1 MRRFIRW
8 ILAGLGT
15 VLLIGTVLARPPQQE
30 NLFQLFLENLRGD
43 IEVLADSVYGGT
55 RPDGWNG
62 TTDLDSPSMLAD
74 LWVDNEVMA
83 EEIFGAGVRPEG
95 WIGATSNN
103 AELVARNIRHDAELS
118 ADEIFGDDV
127 RPDAWEGARPRFRC
141 DRTILNLLYILDI
154 EYNVFPTTPDSVV
167 DYCGT
172 LAFELETDL
181 VPEAIGQPEGFEN
194 VPAQILAVRGDLERL
209 ADEELGLNNRPGG
222 WVGNKDIN
230 SPDLAGDIF
239 ADLELLADATLGRAT
254 RPPGWLGTFAGS
266 QIQNLRNLRFD
277 LELLADST
285 LGEDVRPRGWQGDN
299 QLLRCSTVTQSA
311 VFVAEQVYEYQPP
324 DPTQT
329 ALTGDAYCTQ
339 VDQEV
344 NQLIENPPV
353 EEDVDIAVDERFVAE
368 SRLAFSY
375 LDRAATQY
383 MGKIPWG
390 VEFRAWYRNFGEST
404 MMFVS
409 GNDFALYIDR
419 RWTTLPDDTFELLPT
434 IENVRPLTFCDAD
447 WCNGPG
453 PTPTP
458 TGDGP
463 LLEIV
468 VAGTPTAPAAPT
480 DLPGEAGEPRV
491 VSWNNIRVNYLLQR
505 PDVGRAQVTLEL
517 CRDPNQLACEPVTRV
532 VNNTTGEEVPVVSRF
547 NGLNVYELPYGY
559 STNFTIESVNFIS
572 NDIWLNDPAA
582 TGG

>member
-1 MRRFIRW
+1 MKRLFRW
-8 ILAGLGT
+8 IVAAIGA

-30 NLFQLFLENLRGD
+30 NLFQLFLQNLRND
-43 IEVLADSVYGGT
+43 IELIADNVYGGI

-62 TTDLDSPSMLAD
+62 TTDLESPSMLAD
-74 LWVDNEVMA
+74 LWVDNEILADEV
-83 EEIFGAGVRPEG
+83 FGSGTRPDG
-95 WIGATSNN
+95 WIGATSSNV
-103 AELVARNIRHDAELS
+103 ELVSRNVRHDLELT
-118 ADEIFGDDV
+118 ADNVYGDF
-127 RPDAWEGARPRFRC
+127 RPDEWEGARPLYRC
-141 DRTILNLLYILDI
+141 DRTVMNLVYVLDI
-154 EYNVFPTTPDSVV
+154 EYGLLPSTPESVI
-167 DYCGT
+167 DYCAT
-172 LAFELETDL
+172 VAAELETEL
-181 VPEAIGQPEGFEN
+181 VPQAIGQPEDVEN
-194 VPAQILAVRGDLERL
+194 VPAQILAIRGDLERL
-209 ADEELGLNNRPGG
+209 ADEELGLNNRPAG

-239 ADLELLADATLGRAT
+239 ADLGLLADELLGRAT
-254 RPPGWLGTFAGS
+254 RPPGWIGAFSGE
-266 QIQNLRNLRFD
+266 QIQNLRTLRFD

-299 QLLRCSTVTQSA
+299 QLLRCSPITQNA
-311 VFVAEQVYEYQPP
+311 LFIVEQLYGYEPP
-324 DPTQT
+324 DPTT
-329 ALTGDAYCTQ
+329 TTLVGDEYCNQ
-339 VDQEV
+339 VDEQANE
-344 NQLIENPPV
+344 LIENPPV
-353 EEDVDIAVDERFVAE
+353 EEEIDIAVDERFVAE

-375 LDRAATQY
+375 LDKAATQY
-383 MGKIPWG
+383 MGKMPWG
-390 VEFRAWYRNFGEST
+390 VEFRAWYRNFGGST

-419 RWTTLPDDTFELLPT
+419 RWTTLSDEAFDLLPT
-434 IENVRPLTFCDAD
+434 LEGVRPLTFCDAD

-468 VAGTPTAPAAPT
+468 VAGTPTAAPDPT
-480 DLPGEAGEPRV
+480 DFPDEAVEPRI

-505 PDVGRAQVTLEL
+505 PDVGRTQVTLEL

-559 STNFTIESVNFIS
+559 STNFTIESANFIS